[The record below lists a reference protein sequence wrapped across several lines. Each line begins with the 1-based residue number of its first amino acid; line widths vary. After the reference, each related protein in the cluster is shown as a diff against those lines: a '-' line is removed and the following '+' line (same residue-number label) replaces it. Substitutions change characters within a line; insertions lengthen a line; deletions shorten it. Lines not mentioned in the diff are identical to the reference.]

1 MLDCYNCGRIG
12 IADAFG
18 RRMLAQDPEISTTIS
33 QYELAYRMQTSVPGL
48 MDLSSE
54 PEHIHK
60 LYGTKPGE
68 STFAGNCLLARRMV
82 ERGVRFVQVC
92 HRNWDF
98 HADVVHGAPAAFRRG
113 PPGDPHGGDTQCN
126 QRLGGLLKYY
136 ARAA

>member
-60 LYGTKPGE
+60 LYGTKPGVYI
-68 STFAGNCLLARRMV
+68 RR
-82 ERGVRFVQVC
+82 
-92 HRNWDF
+92 
-98 HADVVHGAPAAFRRG
+98 
-113 PPGDPHGGDTQCN
+113 
-126 QRLGGLLKYY
+126 
-136 ARAA
+136 